1 MCRLTSTL
9 GAALPLSRRVRR
21 GAVSGGTRERS
32 TRGEAP
38 VTGTRVTAPPP
49 RVVMFPHPD
58 LIPRHQTRLGTLTGL
73 ELGDPGLGGG
83 EPHTELRDQPLELG
97 HGLLEVPELAAGGT
111 RGARK
116 QVSQCFPGP
125 HGLPFQVW
133 GGKSLRICPDFS
145 VSRML

>member
-1 MCRLTSTL
+1 MCALTSTL
-9 GAALPLSRRVRR
+9 GAALALSRRVRR
-21 GAVSGGTRERS
+21 SAVSGGTRERS

-111 RGARK
+111 RGAVIRALE
-116 QVSQCFPGP
+116 QVAVVTRHQPGV
-125 HGLPFQVW
+125 LEITLKVNSDCVA
-133 GGKSLRICPDFS
+133 KD
-145 VSRML
+145 